1 MGGGDEDDGT
11 VNCIKLAKSTQL
23 MRTGNTGH
31 RYSHSGNNDVLFEFF
46 VVVNSKLSSC
56 LHLLE
61 YEQVSNS
68 EPPIKLFENQI
79 KVSAAGECCSCETDT
94 FACKRLAPGFLD
106 LPSTFPNFSP
116 FFLDFLDFPQLF
128 SIS

>member
-31 RYSHSGNNDVLFEFF
+31 RYSHSGNNDGLFEFF
-46 VVVNSKLSSC
+46 VVVISKLSSC

-68 EPPIKLFENQI
+68 EPPIKLFE
-79 KVSAAGECCSCETDT
+79 SLSS
-94 FACKRLAPGFLD
+94 R
-106 LPSTFPNFSP
+106 
-116 FFLDFLDFPQLF
+116 
-128 SIS
+128 